1 MNTDE
6 GFGRNIR
13 KLFGNGSDYEGMG
26 DAPLSAVVLG
36 DDKETITF
44 CFEGGFE
51 ARFRVEGDCCSHSW
65 IEHLDV
71 PPYVIGEKL
80 ISVEDARTDDLTE
93 DRVANPMIGSDE
105 YRYPQHE
112 CLQAYKTIFRTAK
125 GDIVLEYRNS
135 SNGYYGG
142 YLVRVASA

>member
-1 MNTDE
+1 MEKHDE
-6 GFGRNIR
+6 GFARNVMR
-13 KLFGNGSDYEGMG
+13 LFGPGGLYAGMG
-26 DAPLSAVVLG
+26 DSPLKSVTLS

-44 CFEGGFE
+44 AFEDGSE
-51 ARFRVEGDCCSHSW
+51 ARFGVEGDCCSQSW

-80 ISVEDARTDDLTE
+80 VAVSDARTDDLT
-93 DRVANPMIGSDE
+93 DDDTANPMQGSEEE
-105 YRYPQHE
+105 YRYRTHE
-112 CLQAYKTIFRTAK
+112 CLQVYQTHFKTAK

-142 YLVRVASA
+142 YLVRR